1 MALGFCS
8 EGLFPPC
15 PPCPALVP
23 WLNCPVP
30 PPVGAVSCQ
39 LGIVS
44 ETLQP
49 FYIDED
55 KCNSFT
61 MAIYLSDPSPIIEN
75 AYHRLTH

>member
-8 EGLFPPC
+8 EGLFPPYL
-15 PPCPALVP
+15 PLVP
-23 WLNCPVP
+23 LLNCPVP

-49 FYIDED
+49 FFIDED

-61 MAIYLSDPSPIIEN
+61 MTIYLSDPSPIVES
-75 AYHRLTH
+75 AYH